1 MTKNKFILLVFLL
14 LMTATLVTFY
24 LAPEIDQGIDSDADA
39 AFFGLMITLTL
50 LLVRLGMFKAA
61 LIWVYASSILFCF
74 FYLIISPAEA
84 PLVMTLFF
92 VPAMLWQRRKIGALS
107 LLTTSIALVIF
118 GWLMLGRPLMII
130 LLLPT
135 CQLLAI
141 RLTIQVHSRYVNT
154 NQNIGDFLS
163 LRQRQMRSS
172 DNLDWWDY
180 VKPEIEAMPARL
192 QEMWGEIFQLGSH
205 THEGSESVLDQ
216 HLLQLQSPDKMSK
229 ALTDLTKRDKRFSP
243 DLFIKWVEQVFW
255 KVQNACYD
263 QCPEQVQ
270 HMVSDALAEQFN
282 SVCREQQ
289 AQGIKFKHNRMR
301 VYEKRIVQVNSDDN
315 FDVIHVFIRASSADA
330 IIDLQS
336 QSVIAENQQR
346 RKFCEYWSF
355 IRRPSAKTLGKP
367 GLLDAACPNCSAP
380 LKIGNA
386 TVCEACKSYIRSGSF
401 DWVLAKI
408 TQACEWEYLEPELLP
423 GWQGLIKSDPWF
435 TTHLAEDRAA
445 VTFWMHR
452 LAERTRSANPMRRY
466 ATEALCEHLFDFSFS
481 HDSGN
486 WDLMENI
493 NLASVK
499 LKGTKSAAAW
509 DKIFLMMIFS
519 GIPLRFDAK
528 GKIIPES
535 RISKVMRQVYV
546 LSRRKNIKTE
556 LKNTLTSAHCH
567 SCGGQLSSTYAVACD
582 YCDTILNEGSSNWI
596 LERIINEKD
605 AEYQELIKLTRYPK
619 EDSLEAVKSR
629 SARDVI
635 TAMAQIMLADKKIDP
650 AELKLLQEMATK
662 QGMTEADVATIVGSI
677 QDGLVFIP
685 AAKDTREAW
694 ALLLAAA
701 NMAICDGTL
710 NESEERSLNL
720 LAQQLGYSKAD
731 VKRAIKAEV
740 KRRFSEGEEIAPELA
755 AYK

>member
-1 MTKNKFILLVFLL
+1 MI
-14 LMTATLVTFY
+14 ATLVTFY
-24 LAPEIDQGIDSDADA
+24 LAPEIDQGIDSEADA
-39 AFFGLMITLTL
+39 AFFGLMIAITL
-50 LLVRLGMFKAA
+50 LLVRIGLFKAA
-61 LIWVYASSILFCF
+61 LLWVYAASILFCF

-84 PLVMTLFF
+84 PLVMALFF

-107 LLTTSIALVIF
+107 LFITSIALVIF
-118 GWLMLGRPLMII
+118 GWQMLGRPLMVI

-141 RLTIQVHSRYVNT
+141 RLTIQVHSRYINS

-163 LRQRQMRSS
+163 LRQQQMRNK

-192 QEMWGEIFQLGSH
+192 QEMWGEILQLNSH
-205 THEGSESVLDQ
+205 THEGGDSVLDQ

-263 QCPEQVQ
+263 QHPEQVQ
-270 HMVSDALAEQFN
+270 HLISDALAEQFN
-282 SVCREQQ
+282 CVCNEQQ
-289 AQGIKFKHNRMR
+289 AQGIKFKHNRMT
-301 VYEKRIVQVNSDDN
+301 VYETRIVQVNSDEN
-315 FDVIHVFIRASSADA
+315 FDVIHVFVRASSADA
-330 IIDLQS
+330 IIDLES
-336 QSVIAENQQR
+336 QAVIAENQQR

-355 IRRPSAKTLGKP
+355 IRRPSARTLEKP
-367 GLLDAACPNCSAP
+367 GLLDATCPNCSAP

-386 TVCEACKSYIRSGSF
+386 TVCEACKSYVRSGSF

-423 GWQGLIKSDPWF
+423 GWTELTESDPGF

-445 VTFWMHR
+445 VVFWMHR
-452 LAERTRSANPMRRY
+452 LAERTRSSNPMRRY

-481 HDSGN
+481 HDSGS
-486 WDLMENI
+486 WDLMESI

-499 LKGTKSAAAW
+499 LKGIKSAAAW

-519 GIPLRFDAK
+519 GIPLHIDAK
-528 GKIIPES
+528 GKIIAES
-535 RISKVMRQVYV
+535 RISRVMRQVYV
-546 LSRRKNIKTE
+546 LSRRKGVKTD

-582 YCDTILNEGSSNWI
+582 YCNTILNEGSSSWI
-596 LERIINEKD
+596 LERIINEND
-605 AEYQELIKLTRYPK
+605 AEYQELIKQTKQPK
-619 EDSLEAVKSR
+619 EDSLEAVKTR

-650 AELKLLQEMATK
+650 AELNLLEKMATK
-662 QGMTEADVATIVGSI
+662 HGMSEADVATIISSI

-685 AAKDTREAW
+685 ATKDTREAW

-701 NMAICDGTL
+701 SMAICDGIL
-710 NESEERSLNL
+710 NESETQSLNL
-720 LAQQLGYSKAD
+720 LAQQLGYSQAD

-740 KRRFSEGEEIAPELA
+740 KRRFSEGEKISPELA